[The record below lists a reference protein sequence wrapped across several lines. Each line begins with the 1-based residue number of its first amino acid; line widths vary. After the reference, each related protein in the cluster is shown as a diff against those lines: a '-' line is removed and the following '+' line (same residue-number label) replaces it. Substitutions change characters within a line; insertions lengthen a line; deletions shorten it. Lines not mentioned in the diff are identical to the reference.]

1 MTDLSDGMQGRH
13 LPTTNMAETLVA
25 VQVLLLL
32 QILCLQCQHCFCYW
46 NMADT
51 LLAVAHALQ
60 PIHYSAI
67 ATATADT
74 LLATATATA
83 TWLTLCLQ
91 C

>member
-13 LPTTNMAETLVA
+13 LPTTNMA
-25 VQVLLLL
+25 
-32 QILCLQCQHCFCYW
+32 
-46 NMADT
+46 DT
-51 LLAVAHALQ
+51 LLAVEHALQ